1 MLYAV
6 TAIFGRP
13 IDGRA
18 SRTAETLDELIFAAQ
33 GPESAARKWL
43 WRFTPEERSAVV
55 KVVVFAPENANWR
68 PDGLYQGAPIEF
80 ERREGRLQRLG
91 EV

>member
-6 TAIFGRP
+6 TAMFGQP
-13 IDGRA
+13 IDGRD
-18 SRTAETLDELIFAAQ
+18 SRTAETIDQLIFAAQ

-43 WRFTPEERSAVV
+43 WRFSAEERSAVV
-55 KVVVFAPENANWR
+55 KVVVFSPENTNWR
-68 PDGLYQGAPIEF
+68 ADGLYQGAPIEF
-80 ERREGRLQRLG
+80 ARKDGRLERVG

>member
-6 TAIFGRP
+6 TAKFGHP
-13 IDGRA
+13 IDGRD
-18 SRTAETLDELIFAAQ
+18 SRTAEAVDELIYAK

-55 KVVVFAPENANWR
+55 KVVVFSPENTNWR

-80 ERREGRLQRLG
+80 ERKDGRLERLG
-91 EV
+91 ED